1 MSITLKVIP
10 GSLLATP
17 QNKEEINLNAIAEKK
32 QEIMDI
38 INTEISKTELRELLK
53 LQTDTQRRGTLY
65 QLMNQDEDIDEER
78 IELNSLTEQIL
89 RSDIPEELKDII
101 MTAFARKDELLFD
114 VAVNT
119 YRAGMTDLYRIL
131 RGFDLVRE

>member
-1 MSITLKVIP
+1 M
-10 GSLLATP
+10 
-17 QNKEEINLNAIAEKK
+17 NAIAEKK

-65 QLMNQDEDIDEER
+65 QLMNQDEDIDEDR